1 MAVSTLKDLLDAGV
15 EGRKILVRCDLNVPL
30 DGSTITDSGRITAS
44 LPTLNALLDAG
55 AALVI
60 TAHLGRPKGAAD
72 PSFSLA
78 PVAERLSDELG
89 RYVQLAG
96 DVVGPDARERANGLT
111 DGDVLLVEN
120 IRFDPRET
128 SKDPA
133 ERAALAAELASLVG
147 EDGAF
152 VSNGFGVVHRAQASV
167 YDIAEVLPAYAG
179 DLVQSEVEVLAGLTG
194 DAERPYAVVLGGSK
208 VSDKL
213 AVIEALAP
221 KVDTLVIGGGMCFTF
236 LAAQGHGVGS
246 SLLQEEMI
254 GTCKDLLDKFGD
266 VITLPVDVVAADGFA
281 ADAAH
286 TTVPAD
292 AIPDGKMGLDI
303 GPESIALFTDKLS
316 AAKTVFWNGPMGVF
330 EFEAFS
336 SGTRGVAE
344 AIITATR
351 DGAFSVVGG
360 GDSAAAVRT
369 LGLGEENFS
378 HISTGGG
385 ASLEYLEGKELPG
398 VTALERSN

>member
-1 MAVSTLKDLLDAGV
+1 MAVSTLQDLLDAGV

-72 PSFSLA
+72 PAFSLA
-78 PVAERLSDELG
+78 PVAEKLGDELG

-167 YDIAEVLPAYAG
+167 CDIAEVLPAYAG
-179 DLVQSEVEVLAGLTG
+179 DLVQSEVEVRGEVEFDVA
-194 DAERPYAVVLGGSK
+194 R
-208 VSDKL
+208 
-213 AVIEALAP
+213 
-221 KVDTLVIGGGMCFTF
+221 
-236 LAAQGHGVGS
+236 
-246 SLLQEEMI
+246 EE
-254 GTCKDLLDKFGD
+254 
-266 VITLPVDVVAADGFA
+266 
-281 ADAAH
+281 
-286 TTVPAD
+286 
-292 AIPDGKMGLDI
+292 
-303 GPESIALFTDKLS
+303 
-316 AAKTVFWNGPMGVF
+316 
-330 EFEAFS
+330 
-336 SGTRGVAE
+336 
-344 AIITATR
+344 
-351 DGAFSVVGG
+351 
-360 GDSAAAVRT
+360 
-369 LGLGEENFS
+369 
-378 HISTGGG
+378 
-385 ASLEYLEGKELPG
+385 
-398 VTALERSN
+398 